1 MALLSCENISFSY
14 DGRIVAKE
22 ISFSVESGDYLCIV
36 GENGAG
42 KSTLM
47 KGLLQ
52 LKSPSGGTLR
62 MGDGLKADEI
72 GYLPQQN
79 DVQKDFPADVLEVVL
94 SGCLNRLGWRPF
106 YGKKEKALAQEKM
119 EQLGI
124 THLQKQCYRELS
136 GGQQQ
141 RVLLARALCAT
152 KKLLVL
158 DEPAAGLDPLVTKEM
173 YELISKINTE
183 LGLTIIMVSHDMQ
196 GVLRYAHKILHLNT
210 KQVFFGTAAE
220 YRNTPLAQRFAEGGD
235 ADA

>member
-1 MALLSCENISFSY
+1 MALLSCENVSFSY

-22 ISFSVESGDYLCIV
+22 ISFTVECGDYLCIV

-52 LKSPSGGTLR
+52 LKSPSGGILR

-79 DVQKDFPADVLEVVL
+79 EVQKDFPADVFEVVL

-106 YGKKEKALAQEKM
+106 YGKKEKALVQEKM

-152 KKLLVL
+152 QKLLVL
-158 DEPAAGLDPLVTKEM
+158 DEPAAGLDPLVTKEL
-173 YELISKINTE
+173 YELISKINAQM
-183 LGLTIIMVSHDMQ
+183 GLTVIMVSHDIQ
-196 GVLRYAHKILHLNT
+196 SVLRYAHKILHMDT
-210 KQVFFGTAAE
+210 KQVFFGTTEE
-220 YRNTPLAQRFAEGGD
+220 YRHTPLAQRFAKGGE

>member
-1 MALLSCENISFSY
+1 MALLSCENVSFSY

-52 LKSPSGGTLR
+52 LKSPSGGILR

-79 DVQKDFPADVLEVVL
+79 DVQNDFPADVFEVVL
-94 SGCLNRLGWRPF
+94 SGCLNHLGWRPF

-124 THLQKQCYRELS
+124 TQLQKQCYRELS

-158 DEPAAGLDPLVTKEM
+158 DEPAAGLDPLATKEL
-173 YELISKINTE
+173 YELICKINTE
-183 LGLTIIMVSHDMQ
+183 MGLTVIMVSHDIQ
-196 GVLRYAHKILHLNT
+196 SVLRYAHKILHLDT
-210 KQVFFGTAAE
+210 RQVFFGTTAE
-220 YRNTPLAQRFAEGGD
+220 YRRTPLAQRFAEGGE